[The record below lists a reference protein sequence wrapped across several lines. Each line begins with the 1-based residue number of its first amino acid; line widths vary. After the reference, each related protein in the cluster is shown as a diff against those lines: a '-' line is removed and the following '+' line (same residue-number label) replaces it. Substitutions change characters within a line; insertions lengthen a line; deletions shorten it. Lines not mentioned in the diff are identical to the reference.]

1 MKDIRIGNDIIVSWS
16 IFAEGAPYSLEGKE
30 VTLYLCSQFGKRRAE
45 GYAITGNQITWTFF
59 GKEQKHSGKY
69 SLELVVNED
78 AEGMVTTDACDFVNL
93 VNCTCKV
100 GGADDAGVQTESVE
114 LSSDLGFIAYD
125 DTKIR
130 EELAKKVDADKIATI
145 NGLSL
150 VNGGNI
156 VIEGGEGGG
165 YDDTQI
171 VAKLDEL
178 SAEVGRVSEDVAN
191 KQDKISDLDSI
202 RSGASKG
209 ATAIQEVKTING
221 QSIVGSGNI
230 TIEGGSG
237 GGGGTDAE
245 LREAIFG
252 KTTSKEFAIN
262 GYHAPTADTLAVDI
276 KQGEVFRLRLDSLGA
291 EISKFTFWVKY
302 AGDASQTNLL
312 NHTMGKDFFFYAQ
325 KDIVEIGV
333 SASSTFVITKGNVRL
348 SVIQGGITEPRN
360 YMELGNITLV
370 ENTSE
375 LNVLDYIPSILKFKK
390 IIIRAVFI
398 YSSDRAKKGSIKLEE
413 ENAQSITIEN
423 LFSSAT
429 QVCYIFDLT
438 LDENR
443 IDAYIECHSNSIDGV
458 QITDGN
464 QGKNFGKTR
473 IGNAINT
480 FIINLPLLAGDKLTF
495 YGK

>member
-69 SLELVVNED
+69 SLELVINED

-178 SAEVGRVSEDVAN
+178 SAEIGRVSEAVE
-191 KQDKISDLDSI
+191 
-202 RSGASKG
+202 SK
-209 ATAIQEVKTING
+209 V
-221 QSIVGSGNI
+221 
-230 TIEGGSG
+230 
-237 GGGGTDAE
+237 DAE
-245 LREAIFG
+245 YV
-252 KTTSKEFAIN
+252 N
-262 GYHAPTADTLAVDI
+262 
-276 KQGEVFRLRLDSLGA
+276 
-291 EISKFTFWVKY
+291 
-302 AGDASQTNLL
+302 
-312 NHTMGKDFFFYAQ
+312 
-325 KDIVEIGV
+325 
-333 SASSTFVITKGNVRL
+333 
-348 SVIQGGITEPRN
+348 
-360 YMELGNITLV
+360 
-370 ENTSE
+370 
-375 LNVLDYIPSILKFKK
+375 
-390 IIIRAVFI
+390 
-398 YSSDRAKKGSIKLEE
+398 
-413 ENAQSITIEN
+413 
-423 LFSSAT
+423 
-429 QVCYIFDLT
+429 
-438 LDENR
+438 
-443 IDAYIECHSNSIDGV
+443 
-458 QITDGN
+458 
-464 QGKNFGKTR
+464 
-473 IGNAINT
+473 NAIANE
-480 FIINLPLLAGDKLTF
+480 IDNALTEE
-495 YGK
+495 Y